1 MKNLKFFGVLLV
13 MLAVTVTVNAQ
24 SLTKVYDAY
33 GVSMKYA
40 SNMEVVDDEY
50 EDGQFMM
57 ALSNEDED
65 MVMFVMVMQ
74 DDEMSEMFKLL
85 NLEGLFDLMKENIV
99 AEAGDNFT
107 FGGAVQKQDSNNC
120 SQTFTASE
128 DGEKIYGEV
137 MMSVRGDKF
146 IISMI
151 ASQEKSDLN
160 TLKASYNSL
169 KV

>member
-1 MKNLKFFGVLLV
+1 MKNLNFFGVLLV
-13 MLAVTVTVNAQ
+13 MLAVNVTVNAQ
-24 SLTKVYDAY
+24 SLTKVYNAY

-40 SNMEVVDDEY
+40 SNMEVVEEEY
-50 EDGQFMM
+50 EDGQFMLT
-57 ALSNEDED
+57 LSNEDD
-65 MVMFVMVMQ
+65 GLAVMVLMVIQ

-85 NLEGLFDLMKENIV
+85 NLEGLFDLMKESMV
-99 AEAGDNFT
+99 EELGDNVT
-107 FGGAVQKQDSNNC
+107 FGAVQKQDSNNC

-128 DGEKIYGEV
+128 DGEKFYGEV

-146 IISMI
+146 ILSVIGSK
-151 ASQEKSDLN
+151 EKSDLN

>member
-13 MLAVTVTVNAQ
+13 MLAITVTVNAQ

-40 SNMEVVDDEY
+40 SNMEIVGEEY

-65 MVMFVMVMQ
+65 MMMLVMVVQ
-74 DDEMSEMFKLL
+74 DDEMSEMFKWL
-85 NLEGLFDLMKENIV
+85 NLEGLFDLMKEGLV
-99 AEAGDNFT
+99 EDLGDNVT
-107 FGGAVQKQDSNNC
+107 FGAVQKQDSNNC
-120 SQTFTASE
+120 SQTITASE
-128 DGEKIYGEV
+128 DGETLYGEV

-146 IISMI
+146 IISVI

>member
-1 MKNLKFFGVLLV
+1 MKNLKFFGVSLV
-13 MLAVTVTVNAQ
+13 MLAITVTVNAQ
-24 SLTKVYDAY
+24 SLTKVYNAY

-40 SNMEVVDDEY
+40 SNMEVVEEEY
-50 EDGQFMM
+50 EDGQFTLT
-57 ALSNEDED
+57 LSNEDEG
-65 MVMFVMVMQ
+65 MLMFVMVIQ
-74 DDEMSEMFKLL
+74 DDEMSEIFKLL
-85 NLEGLFDLMKENIV
+85 NLEGLFDLMKEGMV
-99 AEAGDNFT
+99 EELGDNVT
-107 FGGAVQKQDSNNC
+107 FGAVQKQDSNNC

-128 DGEKIYGEV
+128 DGEKFYGEV

-146 IISMI
+146 ILSVI

>member
-33 GVSMKYA
+33 GVSLKYA
-40 SNMEVVDDEY
+40 SNMEVDEEEY
-50 EDGQFMM
+50 EDGQFTLK
-57 ALSNEDED
+57 LSNEDED
-65 MVMFVMVMQ
+65 MYMFVMVMQ
-74 DDEMSEMFKLL
+74 NDEMSKMFKFL
-85 NLEGLFDLMKENIV
+85 NLEGFFDLMKEGLV
-99 AEAGDNFT
+99 AETGDTFT
-107 FGGAVQKQDSNNC
+107 FSGAVQKQDSNNC

-128 DGEKIYGEV
+128 DGETMYGEM